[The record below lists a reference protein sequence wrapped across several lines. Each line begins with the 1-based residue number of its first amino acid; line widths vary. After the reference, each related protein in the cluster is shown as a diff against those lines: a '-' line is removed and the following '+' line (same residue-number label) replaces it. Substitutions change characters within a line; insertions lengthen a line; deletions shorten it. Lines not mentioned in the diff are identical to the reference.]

1 MTELPLLP
9 ATLKMMMILGRPG
22 PLVEDDL
29 EDPSVFTREKTTIF
43 DWFSIEYDGLLLKND
58 DLYIKK

>member
-1 MTELPLLP
+1 
-9 ATLKMMMILGRPG
+9 MMMILGRPG

-29 EDPSVFTREKTTIF
+29 EDPSVLTREKTTIF